1 MPVLFGNLRAH
12 YEAFRGEID
21 AAIRRTLDSGWYV
34 LGRELAAFE
43 QEFAA
48 YIGVRHCVGVGNG
61 TDAIEIALRALEI
74 GAGDE
79 VITVS
84 HTATFTAIGIAGAG
98 AEPVFVDIDE
108 HSYTMAPKAA
118 ARALTPKTKAV
129 VPVHLYGAAADLDG
143 IARELGHGIPII
155 EDVAQAHG
163 ATLRGRRLGSIGTL
177 GCFSFYPSK
186 NLGCFG
192 DGGAVTTN
200 DDTLA
205 ERLRQIRNG
214 GQADRYQHVVLGV
227 NSRLDELQ
235 AAILRAQLPHLDAMN
250 QRRREIAAR
259 YNAGLS
265 GLSGLSL
272 PRDPPPELSFV
283 YHLYV
288 VRSAGRDALR
298 EALARQGIATQVHYP
313 IPAHRQK
320 AFARSSDNTN
330 LPLTD
335 RVCGEVLSLPMY
347 PELSDAEVDEVIAA
361 VCAAHRDARRDA
373 AG

>member
-1 MPVLFGNLRAH
+1 MPVQFGNLRAH
-12 YEAFRGEID
+12 YDAFRREID
-21 AAIRRTLDSGWYV
+21 EAVRRALDSGWYV
-34 LGRELAAFE
+34 LGQEVAAFE

-48 YIGVRHCVGVGNG
+48 YIGARHCVGVGNG
-61 TDAIEIALRALEI
+61 TDAIEVALRALGI
-74 GAGDE
+74 GVGDE

-98 AEPVFVDIDE
+98 AEPVFVEIDE
-108 HSYTMAPKAA
+108 ASYTLAPGSLSQ
-118 ARALTPKTKAV
+118 ALTAKTKAV
-129 VPVHLYGAAADLDG
+129 IPVHLYGCPADLHA
-143 IARELGHGIPII
+143 IERELGGNIPIV

-163 ATLRGRRLGSIGTL
+163 AMLRGKRLGSIGTL

-200 DDTLA
+200 DDALA

-214 GQADRYQHVVLGV
+214 GQADRYLHALPGV

-250 QRRREIAAR
+250 ARRREIAAR
-259 YNAGLS
+259 YTRGLTGIP
-265 GLSGLSL
+265 GLVL
-272 PRDPPPELSFV
+272 PRPEPPDMTFV

-288 VRSAGRDALR
+288 VRSPKRDELR
-298 EALARQGIATQVHYP
+298 QALAQRGIAAQVHYP
-313 IPAHRQK
+313 IPAHRQP
-320 AFARSSDNTN
+320 AFARPGQSPN
-330 LPLTD
+330 LPVTD
-335 RVCGEVLSLPMY
+335 RASQEVLSLPMY
-347 PELSDAEVDEVIAA
+347 PELSNAEVDEVIAA
-361 VCAAHRDARRDA
+361 VRDA